1 MSEKV
6 QLKGVICEVNFGYD
20 ARMEGYTN
28 SSLDIAKLCGMLG
41 RLNINITKFLNN
53 PKNFNFTN
61 AIKRRL

>member
-28 SSLDIAKLCGMLG
+28 SSSDITKLCEMLG